1 VRAQQRF
8 GSQLNELLVALL
20 GRGVPLPAPAAC
32 ASGSR
37 ETEERSCFCAHHG
50 MRVVVRA
57 QQRFGFQLNEL
68 LVALLGR
75 GVTLPAPAACA
86 SGSRE
91 TEERSCFCAHH
102 GVRVVVRAQQR
113 SESQLNELLVALLGR
128 GVSLFAAVAY
138 ASGSLV

>member
-1 VRAQQRF
+1 MRQRF
-8 GSQLNELLVALL
+8 ESQLNELLVALL
-20 GRGVPLPAPAAC
+20 GRGAPFLAP
-32 ASGSR
+32 
-37 ETEERSCFCAHHG
+37 
-50 MRVVVRA
+50 VV
-57 QQRFGFQLNEL
+57 
-68 LVALLGR
+68 
-75 GVTLPAPAACA
+75 CA